1 MKPRREPVGDLTV
14 EALVA
19 GEAKPYH
26 RLFSEEAVCPPV
38 PGLLEASD
46 TWQLSMKVQELR
58 TQRDRLDAELRE
70 AEELLKLDEDHGCED
85 ISEAREALARKA

>member
-19 GEAKPYH
+19 DEAKPYR
-26 RLFSEEAVCPPV
+26 RLFSEEAVLSAPAR
-38 PGLLEASD
+38 LLEASD

-70 AEELLKLDEDHGCED
+70 AEELLKLDEDHGYED